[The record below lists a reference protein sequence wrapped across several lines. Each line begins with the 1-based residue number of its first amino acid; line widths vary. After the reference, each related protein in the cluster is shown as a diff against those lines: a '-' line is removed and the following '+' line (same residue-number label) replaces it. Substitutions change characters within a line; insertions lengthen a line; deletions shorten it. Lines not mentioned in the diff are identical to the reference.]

1 MTSAIIK
8 YQGLR
13 FIYINIRAAYF
24 RVKRGIVI
32 GFVHNAGAQTPSLHP
47 AWVWVF
53 RAFGNTTFGKILVPY
68 LWWEVRD
75 NLREALRC
83 FSIKIEVWWFTG

>member
-32 GFVHNAGAQTPSLHP
+32 ALFTMLVHKLHLCIQSEFGFNVHLGIQHLAKVLSHICDEKCAT
-47 AWVWVF
+47 
-53 RAFGNTTFGKILVPY
+53 I
-68 LWWEVRD
+68 
-75 NLREALRC
+75 
-83 FSIKIEVWWFTG
+83 